1 MEVIFNII
9 STIIGDLSMYNSIQ
23 DVESRNR
30 AIEIFKETLATKEV
44 YFDGEVGMSIDL
56 YGTVLKQ
63 LTQAIE
69 DLNLLLVKSGE
80 EPYDIEVPMIDW
92 LNN

>member
-1 MEVIFNII
+1 MEVLKTMVDVVFEDAPI
-9 STIIGDLSMYNSIQ
+9 YNKIK
-23 DVESRNR
+23 DTGNR
-30 AIEIFKETLATKEV
+30 EKVLTLVREV
-44 YFDGEVGMSIDL
+44 ADIRDAYFDGEVGMSIDL
-56 YGTVLKQ
+56 YSTVLKQ

-80 EPYDIEVPMIDW
+80 EPYGIEVPMFDW

>member
-1 MEVIFNII
+1 MVN
-9 STIIGDLSMYNSIQ
+9 NSIQ
-23 DVESRNR
+23 DVESRDR
-30 AIEIFKETLATKEV
+30 AIDIFKETLATKEV

-56 YGTVLKQ
+56 YSTVLKQ

-80 EPYDIEVPMIDW
+80 EPYDIDVPMIDW